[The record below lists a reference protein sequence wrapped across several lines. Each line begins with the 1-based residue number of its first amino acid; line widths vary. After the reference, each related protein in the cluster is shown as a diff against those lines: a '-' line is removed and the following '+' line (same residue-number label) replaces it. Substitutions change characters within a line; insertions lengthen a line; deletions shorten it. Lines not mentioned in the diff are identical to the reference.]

1 MGDRDGADDHAADR
15 VGALVPGGDGGGDF
29 WGEVRGEGVE
39 VCWIGAGFEGAGDEE
54 GGSFEK
60 EDLGESGVDC
70 ASLLTPRRGE
80 DGESISGG
88 SLGIED
94 HGWS

>member
-1 MGDRDGADDHAADR
+1 MT
-15 VGALVPGGDGGGDF
+15 GGDGGGDF

-39 VCWIGAGFEGAGDEE
+39 VRRVGTGFKGTGDEE

-70 ASLLTPRRGE
+70 ASLLAPRRGE
-80 DGESISGG
+80 EWESISGG

-94 HGWS
+94 DRWA

>member
-1 MGDRDGADDHAADR
+1 
-15 VGALVPGGDGGGDF
+15 LVTGGDGGGDF
-29 WGEVRGEGVE
+29 WGEVRREGVE
-39 VCWIGAGFEGAGDEE
+39 VCRVGAGFKGAGDEE

-70 ASLLTPRRGE
+70 ASLLAPRRGE
-80 DGESISGG
+80 KWESISGG

-94 HGWS
+94 DRWA

>member
-39 VCWIGAGFEGAGDEE
+39 VCGIGAGFEGAGDEE

-88 SLGIED
+88 GLGIED